1 MLQIALLPLLVL
13 SPDPV
18 VPVNLEPLQATEA
31 PHVLDLRERAALRD
45 RILAERLDGLVPRLM
60 RDRGV
65 DLWILIAREY
75 NEDPVLETMLPSTWM
90 SARRR
95 TILVFH
101 DAGPDTGVQRFAVS
115 RYGVGEFFE
124 AVWDPETQPDQWAR
138 LGELVRELDPER
150 IAVNTS
156 ETFALADG
164 LSHTEHRGLIGAL
177 GDLRERVVGAEGL
190 AIGWLET
197 RTALEMELYPNIC
210 ALAHAIIAEGL
221 SSRAVQPGHT
231 TTADLQWWFRER
243 IAAAGVEAWFHP
255 SVSVQRP
262 EGGDEREGFSNPAG
276 VETIRRGDLVWVDL
290 GIRYLGLNTDTQQH
304 AYVLRAGEDGPPAG
318 LVAGLAAGNRMQDIL
333 TSHFATG
340 RSGNDV
346 LARARASAED
356 EGLVPSVYTHPLGLH
371 GHGAGATIGLWDRQD
386 GVPGR
391 GDYPV
396 RADTA
401 WSIELNVTVP
411 IPEWGGQRIRI
422 MLEED
427 AFFDG
432 EQVRYIDGRQESLL
446 LIR

>member
-1 MLQIALLPLLVL
+1 MLELLLLPFLAC
-13 SPDPV
+13 SPI
-18 VPVNLEPLQATEA
+18 PL
-31 PHVLDLRERAALRD
+31 D
-45 RILAERLDGLVPRLM
+45 RLVPTLM
-60 RDRGV
+60 RERGV
-65 DLWILIAREY
+65 DLWILVAREY

-95 TILVFH
+95 TILLFH
-101 DAGPDTGVQRFAVS
+101 DAGPELGVRRFAVS

-124 AVWDPETQPDQWAR
+124 AVWDPEAQPDQWAR

-150 IAVNTS
+150 IAIDTS
-156 ETFALADG
+156 STFALADG
-164 LSHTEHRGLIGAL
+164 LSHTEYEGLIGAL
-177 GDLRERVVGAEGL
+177 GFEYVMRLVDAEGL
-190 AIGWLET
+190 AIQWLET
-197 RTALEMELYPNIC
+197 RTPLEMELYPNVC

-221 SSRAVQPGHT
+221 SSKAIQPGHT

-243 IAAAGVEAWFHP
+243 IAAAGVDTWFHP

-290 GIRYLGLNTDTQQH
+290 GIEYLGLNTDTQQH
-304 AYVLRAGEDGPPAG
+304 AYVLRAGEDAPPPG

-333 TSHFATG
+333 TSHFADG
-340 RSGNDV
+340 RSGNEV
-346 LARARASAED
+346 LALARAQAEA

-396 RADTA
+396 RASTA

-411 IPEWGGQRIRI
+411 VPEWGGQTVRI

-432 EQVRYIDGRQESLL
+432 EQVRYIDGRQRSLM